1 MVLLGRTALF
11 CAAVEG
17 WHNLIPILADV
28 ENQIIEE
35 TDIVGE
41 TPLIAATKNGFS
53 QTMKILIEMGAYMS
67 KRDKTGN
74 SAIDYALKVDERSI
88 QDEQIFDDILSQ
100 MLKSQ
105 PKEIA
110 LSQLQN
116 LLSKYQK
123 LKLKQS
129 IFTLFDIIPELRAI
143 NGK

>member
-1 MVLLGRTALF
+1 M
-11 CAAVEG
+11 
-17 WHNLIPILADV
+17 
-28 ENQIIEE
+28 IEE

-105 PKEIA
+105 PKEVA

-123 LKLKQS
+123 LNLKQS

>member
-1 MVLLGRTALF
+1 M
-11 CAAVEG
+11 
-17 WHNLIPILADV
+17 
-28 ENQIIEE
+28 IEE

-110 LSQLQN
+110 LTPQLQN

-123 LKLKQS
+123 INLKQS

-143 NGK
+143 QGK